1 MASFLKFAYVLTGLR
16 LPRDHSTGRH
26 RAGLTE
32 HPEMPMSKKLAIFD
46 EKRAQMGL
54 KYPWV
59 TYRGGAGRRS
69 DSAV

>member
-1 MASFLKFAYVLTGLR
+1 
-16 LPRDHSTGRH
+16 
-26 RAGLTE
+26 
-32 HPEMPMSKKLAIFD
+32 MPMSKKLAIFD